1 MFDQLILYYQN
12 VSSSFNDFSF
22 RYNSKKKAAIEKA
35 RKGSYESVM
44 GKVVEKVE
52 EKLKKEFKFYDLI
65 KEIDDILEEKN
76 KREERKLL
84 ENQNKFEF
92 LNYGR
97 TYWF

>member
-1 MFDQLILYYQN
+1 
-12 VSSSFNDFSF
+12 
-22 RYNSKKKAAIEKA
+22 
-35 RKGSYESVM
+35 M

-97 TYWF
+97 TY